1 MQQAAVSQQV
11 MDAQMWAAL
20 RHHYT
25 KAEELATDGF
35 RCSMIFEPWGGTFPV
50 TRLASLSRGWVN
62 SQPMDVKDG
71 VDLLSAEGTEL
82 LWRTLDE
89 HDPLLTLIAFDC
101 RLWSTLTNLSQ
112 HIDWHRLRQTVG
124 RKTLEL
130 VKAIAKRRHERG
142 RYYLLENP
150 AGALSWIF
158 SGILMSL
165 LEEAGGKFVEGDQ
178 CRFGKTD
185 LHTGKPVKKK
195 TGWLGNNEHILNR
208 LAKQCNCPPGSHEQ
222 IVGASRSK
230 EAAVYP
236 KQLCEEILL
245 GLEDSM
251 TSDYVAFQQK
261 RQEAAFP
268 VEEEMPELDSDDELL
283 KELEE
288 PATPRESQPM
298 PAPAT
303 PSNILRRRPRVQEV
317 KKGAWERVHGPA
329 TLELLRRILT
339 WTVESGAVD
348 WAVLEQEHE
357 LTQQLR
363 EQETGQTE
371 VQLVLVSRL
380 ARRMKRP
387 QPHAGP
393 MEVPLRKAP

>member
-1 MQQAAVSQQV
+1 MQVWQN
-11 MDAQMWAAL
+11 
-20 RHHYT
+20 
-25 KAEELATDGF
+25 
-35 RCSMIFEPWGGTFPV
+35 
-50 TRLASLSRGWVN
+50 RL
-62 SQPMDVKDG
+62 
-71 VDLLSAEGTEL
+71 T
-82 LWRTLDE
+82 
-89 HDPLLTLIAFDC
+89 
-101 RLWSTLTNLSQ
+101 
-112 HIDWHRLRQTVG
+112 
-124 RKTLEL
+124 
-130 VKAIAKRRHERG
+130 
-142 RYYLLENP
+142 
-150 AGALSWIF
+150 
-158 SGILMSL
+158 
-165 LEEAGGKFVEGDQ
+165 
-178 CRFGKTD
+178 
-185 LHTGKPVKKK
+185 HTGKLVKKK

-268 VEEEMPELDSDDELL
+268 VEEEMPELDSNDELL
-283 KELEE
+283 KELGE
-288 PATPRESQPM
+288 PATPRESQPI

-339 WTVESGAVD
+339 WKVEPGAVD

-371 VQLVLVSRL
+371 VQVVLVSRL

-393 MEVPLRKAP
+393 MEVPLRKALILMDNDEVLSSGWEEWHKLATQQNRTLPTRSKQVVVVLFGTDNAAAAEELEEPKEEDASNRWQRVYHESFA